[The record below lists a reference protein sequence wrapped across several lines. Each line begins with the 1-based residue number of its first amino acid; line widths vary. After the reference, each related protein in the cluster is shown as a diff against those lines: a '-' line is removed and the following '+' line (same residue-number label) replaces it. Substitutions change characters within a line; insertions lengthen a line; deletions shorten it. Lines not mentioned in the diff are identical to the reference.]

1 MAFPA
6 GVLTCT
12 RLTAES
18 APAAVLTYTRL
29 TAVTAKKPRLRRAC
43 GVLAAMLTIT
53 RLTAVTV
60 PAAMLTITRLK
71 KRTQSGAFLLIH
83 GVPGGSRTHGL
94 SLRRRTLYPT
104 ELRKHTFCK
113 SIIYYAVWK
122 IKQFYAAGAIHL
134 R

>member
-1 MAFPA
+1 MAF
-6 GVLTCT
+6 
-12 RLTAES
+12 
-18 APAAVLTYTRL
+18 PAAVLTCTRL

-60 PAAMLTITRLK
+60 PAAVLTYTSLK
-71 KRTQSGAFLLIH
+71 KRTRLGAFLRFH

-104 ELRKHTFCK
+104 ELRKHAFCK

-122 IKQFYAAGAIHL
+122 IKQFYAAWAIHL

>member
-6 GVLTCT
+6 GVLTC
-12 RLTAES
+12 
-18 APAAVLTYTRL
+18 TRL

-53 RLTAVTV
+53 RLAAESAPAVV
-60 PAAMLTITRLK
+60 LTYTRLK
-71 KRTQSGAFLLIH
+71 KRTRLGAFLRFH

-104 ELRKHTFCK
+104 ELRKHAFCK

-122 IKQFYAAGAIHL
+122 IKQFYAAGTIHL

>member
-1 MAFPA
+1 MTAKKPRLRRACGVIAAMLTITRLTAVTAPAAVLTITRLKKRTRSGAFLLSVAFPA
-6 GVLTCT
+6 GVLT
-12 RLTAES
+12 
-18 APAAVLTYTRL
+18 YTSL

-43 GVLAAMLTIT
+43 
-53 RLTAVTV
+53 
-60 PAAMLTITRLK
+60 
-71 KRTQSGAFLLIH
+71 

-104 ELRKHTFCK
+104 ELRKHAFCK

>member
-1 MAFPA
+1 M
-6 GVLTCT
+6 
-12 RLTAES
+12 
-18 APAAVLTYTRL
+18 
-29 TAVTAKKPRLRRAC
+29 TAKKSRLRRAC
-43 GVLAAMLTIT
+43 GVIAAMLTIT
-53 RLTAVTV
+53 RLTAVTA
-60 PAAMLTITRLK
+60 PAAVLTYTSLK
-71 KRTQSGAFLLIH
+71 KRTQSGAFLRFH

-104 ELRKHTFCK
+104 ELRKHAFCK

>member
-1 MAFPA
+1 MAF
-6 GVLTCT
+6 
-12 RLTAES
+12 
-18 APAAVLTYTRL
+18 PAAVLTCTRL

-53 RLTAVTV
+53 RF
-60 PAAMLTITRLK
+60 K
-71 KRTQSGAFLLIH
+71 KRTQSGAFLLIY

-104 ELRKHTFCK
+104 ELRKHAFCK